1 MSIIKEKNPECLL
14 FGDLYFQVDRKYFT
28 EEFFFLISD
37 KWKVIHKK
45 SRRTWTINAK
55 ALSVQ

>member
-28 EEFFFLISD
+28 EEMSFFFFFWYLTSE
-37 KWKVIHKK
+37 KLFT
-45 SRRTWTINAK
+45 RRVGG
-55 ALSVQ
+55 LELLMQSS